1 LSKEK
6 CFFGGEEREEG
17 KKDMVKVK
25 ERNLA
30 DPLFLMLN

>member
-17 KKDMVKVK
+17 GKIW
-25 ERNLA
+25 
-30 DPLFLMLN
+30 